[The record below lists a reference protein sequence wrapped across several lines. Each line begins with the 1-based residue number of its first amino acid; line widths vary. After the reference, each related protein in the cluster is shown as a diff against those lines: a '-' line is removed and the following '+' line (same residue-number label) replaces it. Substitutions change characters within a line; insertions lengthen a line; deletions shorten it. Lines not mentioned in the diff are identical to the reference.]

1 MSNYGPQVSTLLKVL
16 ESPTAKARGI
26 ETPRNTTFRVLKEVL
41 ENDLTH
47 KQDKHGEPEYQA
59 RQIMGEPRSPERLRA
74 GLGGIR
80 LPTEE
85 IVNAVRFLLGKHKG
99 NFFRL
104 DEHSHGYYEDAAG
117 NRVDPDKKEKE
128 RKQSEYIIPQPREEG
143 GPKTSKQQEAVVNM
157 LLNGLRQ

>member
-47 KQDKHGEPEYQA
+47 KQNKHGEPEYQA
-59 RQIMGEPRSPERLRA
+59 RQIMGEPRASERLRA
-74 GLGGIR
+74 GIGGIT

-104 DEHSHGYYEDAAG
+104 DEYSRGYYEDASG
-117 NRVDPDKKEKE
+117 NRVDPDKKEEE
-128 RKQSEYIIPQPREEG
+128 RKQSQYIIPQPSEDK
-143 GPKTSKQQEAVVNM
+143 PKTSKQQEAVVNM